1 MAQIKTYDDLISC
14 EPKLKLGE
22 LIQLF
27 LQGNDD
33 KIYINVQHIIN
44 KKWRSYA
51 EDLCEDIRII
61 DPALVKYYDCYIE
74 QIEDPCDNNTLLT
87 IVINT
92 EALDE

>member
-1 MAQIKTYDDLISC
+1 MAQIKTFDDLLSC

-33 KIYINVQHIIN
+33 KIYINVIDEKLH
-44 KKWRSYA
+44 SYA
-51 EDLCEDIRII
+51 EYLLVDTRII
-61 DPALVKYYDCYIE
+61 DPALVKYYDYYIE
-74 QIEDPCDNNTLLT
+74 RLTDPCDNNTLLT

-92 EALDE
+92 EAANER